1 MWLVNVRIV
10 MRPTIIF
17 VGLAPH
23 GVCDGVWACLSCNE
37 GGWESNRS
45 LIRSDRR
52 RPDSCKLIRG
62 GSLNL
67 STFDSRFV
75 SEMLCAGDIRTL
87 SVSFPRMIW
96 PLILVL
102 DCERT
107 QALSAL
113 ASLPLPGRNNGALLG
128 DVKSSPSEAVI
139 WDDDNADVCSCF
151 VESVGWLLR
160 RALFCGIPVT
170 TAYGS
175 RTGSS
180 ASCKSVWSLFME
192 IVVSLLFP
200 SQAQ

>member
-1 MWLVNVRIV
+1 MEYVMECEHVYLAMKEFVNL
-10 MRPTIIF
+10 F
-17 VGLAPH
+17 ALW
-23 GVCDGVWACLSCNE
+23 CDPIDG
-37 GGWESNRS
+37 
-45 LIRSDRR
+45 

-62 GSLNL
+62 GSLNS
-67 STFDSRFV
+67 STFESRSV
-75 SEMLCAGDIRTL
+75 SEMLCACDIRTL
-87 SVSFPRMIW
+87 LVWFPRLIW

-102 DCERT
+102 EFERT

-113 ASLPLPGRNNGALLG
+113 ASFPLPGRNNGALLG

-139 WDDDNADVCSCF
+139 WDDGNADVCSCF
-151 VESVGWLLR
+151 VESFVGWLLR
-160 RALFCGIPVT
+160 WSLFCWIPVT

-180 ASCKSVWSLFME
+180 VSCKSVWSLFME